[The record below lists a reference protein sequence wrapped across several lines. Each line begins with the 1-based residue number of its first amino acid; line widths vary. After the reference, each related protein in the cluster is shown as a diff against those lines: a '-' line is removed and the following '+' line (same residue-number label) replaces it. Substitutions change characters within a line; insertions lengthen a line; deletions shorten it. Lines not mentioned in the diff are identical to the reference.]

1 MSSST
6 NLPENTNS
14 ASYKATN
21 SGMRWNELSESSTG
35 QDSDPGSVPGSVPGS
50 AVDSGCNSSSSEG
63 PETMLIG
70 WREWVS
76 LPQLGLPAIKAKID
90 TGARTSAIHAFDIQQ
105 IKKNGGQ
112 DWLAFSVQPVQ
123 RNVSIVCRC
132 EAQLIDVRRVT
143 DSGGHAGDRFFIE
156 TELKIGSH
164 TRTIEMT
171 LSQRTDMLF
180 RMLLGRTAMVP
191 GIQVEPSLSFSLGRM
206 SARTLYA
213 GITEGV
219 VP

>member
-6 NLPENTNS
+6 DLPENTDLS
-14 ASYKATN
+14 SSSQ
-21 SGMRWNELSESSTG
+21 SGSGIGQNELSENATG
-35 QDSDPGSVPGSVPGS
+35 EGRDSAQNHDK
-50 AVDSGCNSSSSEG
+50 DSGQNL
-63 PETMLIG
+63 ETLLIG

-90 TGARTSAIHAFDIQQ
+90 TGARTSAIHAFDIKK

-112 DWLAFSVQPVQ
+112 DWLEFNVQPVQ
-123 RNVSIVCRC
+123 RDTTIVRRC

-143 DSGGHAGDRFFIE
+143 DSGGHTADRYFIE
-156 TELKIGSH
+156 TELQIGSH
-164 TRTIEMT
+164 RRTIEMT

-191 GIQVEPSLSFSLGRM
+191 GIQVDPSLSFSLGRM
-206 SARTLYA
+206 SARSLYTE
-213 GITEGV
+213 ITEGV
-219 VP
+219 DL